1 MAKILVV
8 EDNPGMRKMLVQ
20 ALTEKDY
27 DVTEVADGLE
37 AARKIETEGYDLII
51 TDLKLPGID
60 GLEVLKKAKEN
71 NPNSLVI
78 IITAFGTVENAVEA
92 MRQGAYDYILKPFSI
107 KEVYLKIEKA
117 LSQQSILSEN
127 IFLKEEI
134 RSRFGRLI
142 GSSAKMQEIYQLIEK
157 VAKSSSPVIILGES
171 GTGKELVAREIH
183 ERSVRK
189 DKPFVPVNCAALA
202 EGVLESELFGHEKG
216 AFTGAV
222 MQKKG
227 RFELADKGTLFLDEI
242 GDLPLNIQVKLL
254 RVLQEQE
261 FERVGGTKSVK
272 VDVRIIAATNR
283 DLKKAIEDGKFRED
297 LFYRI
302 NVVPI
307 SLPYLRDRKEDIPEL
322 MAHFL
327 QKYNSELHKNIKFS
341 KDTMN
346 VLTAYNWHG
355 NVRELENII
364 ERIVVLADKGIVEP
378 DDLPKEFIAGTPDA
392 VSNQKGLLTNEIETI
407 ERERIREILEQ
418 CKWNQ
423 TEAALRLGLK
433 RTSLQYKMK
442 KYNLLK
448 DEKEEKDV

>member
-1 MAKILVV
+1 MPKILIV

-27 DVTEVADGLE
+27 DAAEVADGLE
-37 AARKIETEGYDLII
+37 AANRIAAEGYDLII
-51 TDLKLPGID
+51 TDLKLPGMD
-60 GLEVLKKAKEN
+60 GIEVLKKAKEN

-92 MRQGAYDYILKPFSI
+92 MRLGAYDYILKPFSI

-117 LSQQSILSEN
+117 LSQQSIVSEN

-142 GSSAKMQEIYQLIEK
+142 GSSAGMQEIYQLIEK
-157 VAKSSSPVIILGES
+157 VAKSSSPVLILGES

-183 ERSVRK
+183 ERGAGR

-222 MQKKG
+222 AQKKG
-227 RFELADKGTLFLDEI
+227 RFELADNGTLFLDEI
-242 GDLPLNIQVKLL
+242 GELPLNIQVKLL
-254 RVLQEQE
+254 RALQEQE
-261 FERVGGTKSVK
+261 FERVGGIKSIK
-272 VDVRIIAATNR
+272 VDVRIIAATNK
-283 DLKKAIEDGKFRED
+283 DLKKAIGDGRFRED

-307 SLPYLRDRKEDIPEL
+307 SLPPLRNRREDIPEL
-322 MAHFL
+322 MAYFL
-327 QKYNSELHKNIKFS
+327 QRYNKELHKDIRFS
-341 KDTMN
+341 ADTMGILIN
-346 VLTAYNWHG
+346 YNWPG
-355 NVRELENII
+355 NVRELENVI

-378 DDLPKEFIAGTPDA
+378 DDLPKEFIAGA
-392 VSNQKGLLTNEIETI
+392 SEAASKQKGLLTNEIEAI
-407 ERERIREILEQ
+407 EREKIREVLRQ
-418 CKWNQ
+418 CSYNQ
-423 TEAALRLGLK
+423 TEAALKLGLK
-433 RTSLQYKMK
+433 RTSLQYKIK
-442 KYNLLK
+442 KYNLVK
-448 DEKEEKDV
+448 DKKGNKDV

>member
-27 DVTEVADGLE
+27 DIAEVADGLD
-37 AARKIETEGYDLII
+37 AAKKIETEGYDLII

-60 GLEVLKKAKEN
+60 GLEVLKRAKEI

-92 MRQGAYDYILKPFSI
+92 MRLGAYDYILKPFSI

-117 LSQQSILSEN
+117 LSQQSLVSEN

-134 RSRFGRLI
+134 KNRFGRLI

-157 VAKSSSPVIILGES
+157 VSKSSSPVIILGES

-183 ERSVRK
+183 DRSARKER
-189 DKPFVPVNCAALA
+189 PFVPVNCAALA

-222 MQKKG
+222 SQKKG
-227 RFELADKGTLFLDEI
+227 RFELADNGTLFLDEI
-242 GDLPLNIQVKLL
+242 GELPLNIQVKLL
-254 RVLQEQE
+254 RALQEQE
-261 FERVGGTKSVK
+261 FERVGGTKSIK
-272 VDVRIIAATNR
+272 VDVRIIAATNK
-283 DLKKAIEDGKFRED
+283 DLKKAIENGKFRED

-307 SLPYLRDRKEDIPEL
+307 TLPPLRDRREDISEL
-322 MAHFL
+322 MAYFL
-327 QKYNSELHKNIKFS
+327 QRYNKELHKDIKFS
-341 KDTMN
+341 ANTMGI
-346 VLTAYNWHG
+346 LTAYNWHG
-355 NVRELENII
+355 NVRELENVI
-364 ERIVVLADKGIVEP
+364 ERIVVLADKAVVEP
-378 DDLPKEFIAGTPDA
+378 DDLPKEFIAGASEA
-392 VSNQKGLLTNEIETI
+392 VSKQKGLLISEIEAI
-407 ERERIREILEQ
+407 ERERIKEVLKQ
-418 CKWNQ
+418 CSYNQ
-423 TEAALRLGLK
+423 TEAALKLGLK

-442 KYNLLK
+442 KHNLVK
-448 DEKEEKDV
+448 DEKGNKDA

>member
-1 MAKILVV
+1 MPKILVV

-20 ALTEKDY
+20 ALTEKNY
-27 DVTEVADGLE
+27 DVAEVADGLE
-37 AARKIETEGYDLII
+37 AANRIAAEAYDLII
-51 TDLKLPGID
+51 TDLKLPGLD

-71 NPNSLVI
+71 NANTIVI

-117 LSQQSILSEN
+117 LSQQSIISEN

-142 GSSAKMQEIYQLIEK
+142 GSSAKMQEVYQLIEK
-157 VAKSSSPVIILGES
+157 VAKSSSPVLILGES

-183 ERSVRK
+183 ERGARK
-189 DKPFVPVNCAALA
+189 DKSFVPVNCAALA

-222 MQKKG
+222 SQKKG
-227 RFELADKGTLFLDEI
+227 RFELADNGTLFLDEI

-254 RVLQEQE
+254 RALQEQE
-261 FERVGGTKSVK
+261 FERVGGTKSIK
-272 VDVRIIAATNR
+272 VDVRIIAATNK
-283 DLKKAIEDGKFRED
+283 DLKKAIENGRFRED

-307 SLPYLRDRKEDIPEL
+307 SLPPLRNRREDISEL
-322 MAHFL
+322 MAYFL
-327 QKYNSELHKNIKFS
+327 QRYNKELHKDIKLS
-341 KDTMN
+341 ANTMGI
-346 VLTAYNWHG
+346 LTAYNWHG
-355 NVRELENII
+355 NVRELENVI
-364 ERIVVLADKGIVEP
+364 ERIVVLADKAVVEP
-378 DDLPKEFIAGTPDA
+378 NDLPKEFVSGASEA
-392 VSNQKGLLTNEIETI
+392 VSKQKGLLISEIEAI
-407 ERERIREILEQ
+407 ERERIRGVLEQ
-418 CKWNQ
+418 CNYNQ
-423 TEAALRLGLK
+423 TEAASLLGLK

-442 KYNLLK
+442 KYNLIK
-448 DEKEEKDV
+448 DEKGKKDV